1 MGDSSLSSGG
11 GNIIG
16 GPLSDN
22 DNYSQQSS
30 LLAVDYGVGGTTGS
44 SSTHSS
50 TTAATT
56 TATTSTIT
64 TTLNKL
70 DNEETSLSKDI
81 QRTISQ
87 MNELINTK
95 MAPSSECTGKAQH
108 ALLVKRYREI
118 VFDCNAEYS
127 KTCAS
132 IVRRR
137 EAHVTA
143 SVSADNN
150 DNNG

>member
-1 MGDSSLSSGG
+1 
-11 GNIIG
+11 
-16 GPLSDN
+16 
-22 DNYSQQSS
+22 
-30 LLAVDYGVGGTTGS
+30 
-44 SSTHSS
+44 
-50 TTAATT
+50 
-56 TATTSTIT
+56 
-64 TTLNKL
+64 
-70 DNEETSLSKDI
+70 
-81 QRTISQ
+81 
-87 MNELINTK
+87 

-137 EAHVTA
+137 EARELF
-143 SVSADNN
+143 SSAAAVGGLGGGDNN

>member
-11 GNIIG
+11 NNIIG

-50 TTAATT
+50 TTATA

-70 DNEETSLSKDI
+70 DNEETALSKDI

-143 SVSADNN
+143 SVSGDNN

>member
-1 MGDSSLSSGG
+1 
-11 GNIIG
+11 
-16 GPLSDN
+16 
-22 DNYSQQSS
+22 
-30 LLAVDYGVGGTTGS
+30 
-44 SSTHSS
+44 
-50 TTAATT
+50 
-56 TATTSTIT
+56 
-64 TTLNKL
+64 
-70 DNEETSLSKDI
+70 
-81 QRTISQ
+81 

-95 MAPSSECTGKAQH
+95 MAPSSECTGKSQH

-143 SVSADNN
+143 SVSGGNN
-150 DNNG
+150 DNNGWQQQCMTKHSTINQDSNIYTGSGGGGGGVKKRGGV

>member
-1 MGDSSLSSGG
+1 LGDSSGG
-11 GNIIG
+11 GNNSG

-50 TTAATT
+50 TTATA

-70 DNEETSLSKDI
+70 DNEETALSKDI

-143 SVSADNN
+143 SVRDGNN
-150 DNNG
+150 DKNG

>member
-1 MGDSSLSSGG
+1 LGDSSLSSGG
-11 GNIIG
+11 STIIG

-50 TTAATT
+50 TTA
-56 TATTSTIT
+56 TATASTIT

-70 DNEETSLSKDI
+70 DNEETALSKDI

-143 SVSADNN
+143 SVSGGNN
-150 DNNG
+150 DSNG